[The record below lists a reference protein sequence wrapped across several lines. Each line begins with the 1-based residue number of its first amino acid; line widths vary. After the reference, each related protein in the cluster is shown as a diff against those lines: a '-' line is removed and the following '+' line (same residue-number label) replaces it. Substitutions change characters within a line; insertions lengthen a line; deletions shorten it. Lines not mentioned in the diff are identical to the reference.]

1 MGSLVLLDLMG
12 GVALLLWGL
21 HMVHSGILRAF
32 GPNLR
37 HLLGRALGN
46 RLTAFS
52 AGLGLTALLQSST
65 ATALITSS
73 FTSEGLV
80 SLVPALAIML
90 GANVGTTLIVQVLS
104 FNIAAVAPVLF
115 IVGLVAFRSG
125 PRSRIK
131 DVGRVFIGLG
141 LMLLALHILLNTL
154 APAENAPGVRV
165 FMNAITGDPIL
176 CILFAAVITWL
187 VHSSVASVL
196 LVMSLAYAH
205 FITPPAALALVLGA
219 NLGSAINPLVEGA
232 RRDNPA
238 SYRLPL
244 GNLINRVA
252 GILLVAP
259 FLGPIAE
266 LLQSWQ
272 PDLAKATALFHIAF
286 NVATAVAFIGLLD
299 GLAAILKKLLPER
312 VREAD
317 PSGPRYLDESALET
331 PSLAL
336 ADAARETLHMGDH
349 VEIMLRKV
357 MAAMMTND
365 RALVDQVTQMDNSVD
380 SLDEAI
386 KLYVTKLTRGS
397 LDEREGQRA
406 MEIVSFAINLEH
418 IGDIIDKNLSE
429 LATKKIKRRFQFS
442 AEGAEELSAFHKRTM
457 DSLRIAFG
465 VFMSGDVNEA
475 RKLLAEKS
483 ALRNAE
489 LAATERHLDR
499 LREGR
504 PETIE
509 TTSLHLDVLRDLRRI
524 HSHICSVAIP
534 CSMPPANSP
543 PIAAP
548 RRFWPHCRRRCT
560 AADKSTIQRLRCAA
574 AVLHD
579 QHDVSDVD
587 DRRHRLAEDDHRL
600 TLGDAVDQRHQP
612 ASHREEP
619 ERHRH
624 HALSGALARNP
635 LHQETGG
642 EQQLRDQ
649 PEGQPEIELGDEYV
663 VEIVAKRLAVLNQHQ
678 ITSVAMGVGFLRR
691 ISHHTPARSMIP
703 IHSRSKKP

>member
-32 GPNLR
+32 GSNLR
-37 HLLGRALGN
+37 LLLAKALSN
-46 RLTAFS
+46 RFSAFA

-73 FTSEGLV
+73 FTSEGIV

-90 GANVGTTLIVQVLS
+90 GANVGTTLIVQILS
-104 FNIAAVAPVLF
+104 FNISAVAPVLF
-115 IVGLVAFRSG
+115 IIGLVAFRSG

-131 DVGRVFIGLG
+131 DIGRVFIGLG

-165 FMNAITGDPIL
+165 FMNAITGDPVL
-176 CILFAAVITWL
+176 CILFAAIVTWL

-205 FITPPAALALVLGA
+205 FVTPYAALALVLGA

-244 GNLINRVA
+244 GNLVNRLA
-252 GILLVAP
+252 GILVVAP
-259 FLGPIAE
+259 FLQPIAD
-266 LLQSWQ
+266 LLTAWQ
-272 PDLAKATALFHIAF
+272 PDAAKATALFHIAF
-286 NVATAVAFIGLLD
+286 NVVTALVFIGLLD
-299 GLAAILKKLLPER
+299 SMARLLKKLLPER
-312 VREAD
+312 VKEAD
-317 PSGPRYLDESALET
+317 ALGPRYLDESALET

-365 RALVDQVTQMDNSVD
+365 RALVDQVSAMDNRVD

-475 RKLLAEKS
+475 RKLLAEKT
-483 ALRNAE
+483 ALRSAE
-489 LAATERHLDR
+489 IAATERHLDR

-524 HSHICSVAIP
+524 HSHICSVAYP
-534 CSMPPANSP
+534 VLDAAGELAAYRRTETELPSLPAP
-543 PIAAP
+543 VP
-548 RRFWPHCRRRCT
+548 
-560 AADKSTIQRLRCAA
+560 
-574 AVLHD
+574 
-579 QHDVSDVD
+579 
-587 DRRHRLAEDDHRL
+587 
-600 TLGDAVDQRHQP
+600 
-612 ASHREEP
+612 
-619 ERHRH
+619 
-624 HALSGALARNP
+624 
-635 LHQETGG
+635 
-642 EQQLRDQ
+642 
-649 PEGQPEIELGDEYV
+649 
-663 VEIVAKRLAVLNQHQ
+663 
-678 ITSVAMGVGFLRR
+678 
-691 ISHHTPARSMIP
+691 
-703 IHSRSKKP
+703 SRP

>member
-32 GPNLR
+32 GSNLR
-37 HLLGRALGN
+37 LLLAKALSN
-46 RLTAFS
+46 RFTAFA

-65 ATALITSS
+65 ATGLITSS
-73 FTSEGLV
+73 FTSEGIV

-90 GANVGTTLIVQVLS
+90 GANVGTTLIVQILS
-104 FNIAAVAPVLF
+104 FNISAVAPVLF
-115 IVGLVAFRSG
+115 IIGLVAFRSG
-125 PRSRIK
+125 PRSRVK
-131 DVGRVFIGLG
+131 DIGRVFIGLG

-165 FMNAITGDPIL
+165 FMNAITGDPVL
-176 CILFAAVITWL
+176 CILFAAIVTWL

-205 FITPPAALALVLGA
+205 FITPYAALALVLGA
-219 NLGSAINPLVEGA
+219 NLGSAINPIVEGA

-244 GNLINRVA
+244 GNLVNRLV

-259 FLGPIAE
+259 FLQPIADH
-266 LLQSWQ
+266 LIAWQ

-286 NVATAVAFIGLLD
+286 NVATAVLFMGLLD
-299 GLAAILKKLLPER
+299 GMARLLKNLLPER
-312 VREAD
+312 VKEAGET
-317 PSGPRYLDESALET
+317 GPRYLDESALET

-349 VEIMLRKV
+349 VEVMLRKV

-365 RALVDQVTQMDNSVD
+365 RALVDQVSQMDNSVD

-475 RKLLAEKS
+475 RKLLAEKA

-524 HSHICSVAIP
+524 HSHICSVAYP
-534 CSMPPANSP
+534 VLDAAGELAAYRSSAESDLPALP
-543 PIAAP
+543 AP
-548 RRFWPHCRRRCT
+548 VP
-560 AADKSTIQRLRCAA
+560 
-574 AVLHD
+574 
-579 QHDVSDVD
+579 
-587 DRRHRLAEDDHRL
+587 
-600 TLGDAVDQRHQP
+600 G
-612 ASHREEP
+612 
-619 ERHRH
+619 
-624 HALSGALARNP
+624 
-635 LHQETGG
+635 
-642 EQQLRDQ
+642 
-649 PEGQPEIELGDEYV
+649 
-663 VEIVAKRLAVLNQHQ
+663 
-678 ITSVAMGVGFLRR
+678 
-691 ISHHTPARSMIP
+691 RS
-703 IHSRSKKP
+703 